1 MNYTVKEVSALS
13 GVTVKT
19 LHHYHKIGLLL
30 PAAVNEAGYRLYGD
44 EELKRLQHILFYKE
58 LDFPLARIKSLMDGG
73 QGRLAHLAEQEEQLR
88 LRRERLDEVMQTLK
102 AAINHEKAGEAMAKE
117 EMFRGFG
124 LESEEAWH
132 EALEEQNAH
141 LKETYGVD
149 LLDDQ
154 PIDPVAMNELAG
166 EAAQFMDAMAEALR
180 SGIMHRDE
188 RVRKLL
194 ADHAAFLTDK
204 GHPTGAAELAAQT
217 RFFLTDAF
225 HLQMLESQQVGLAY
239 YLAAAADAW
248 ASESASNA
256 RQTKD

>member
-19 LHHYHKIGLLL
+19 LHHYHKIGLLP
-30 PAAVNEAGYRLYGD
+30 PAEVTDAGYRLYGD

-58 LDFPLARIKSLMDGG
+58 LDFPLAQIKSLVDGG
-73 QGRLAHLAEQEEQLR
+73 RERLTHLAEQEKLLR
-88 LRRERLDEVMQTLK
+88 ARRERLDEVMNTLK
-102 AAINHEKAGEAMAKE
+102 ATINHEKAGETMAKE

-124 LESEEAWH
+124 LDSEEAWR
-132 EALEEQNAH
+132 EALEEQNQH
-141 LKETYGVD
+141 LKETYDYD
-149 LLDDQ
+149 LLESAAII
-154 PIDPVAMNELAG
+154 PPAMNELA
-166 EAAQFMDAMAEALR
+166 EESARFMGAMAEALR

-194 ADHAAFLTDK
+194 ADHAAFLTSRV
-204 GHPTGAAELAAQT
+204 HPTGAAELAAQT

-225 HLQMLESQQVGLAY
+225 HLQMLESQQLGLAY

-248 ASESASNA
+248 ASDMSPDLPA
-256 RQTKD
+256 